1 MLIIRDF
8 ALVVA
13 NDADGGFRLRPTGEL
28 DDRAC
33 LQLNEAIIGALRS
46 GAPRLEVDLG
56 EAGDVDGR
64 VARVLRAGAALARHL
79 DVEFRVTGASRRD

>member
-13 NDADGGFRLRPTGEL
+13 TDADGGFRLRPSGAL

-33 LQLNEAIIGALRS
+33 QQLNEAIIGALRS
-46 GAPRLEVDLG
+46 GAPRLEVDLRDA
-56 EAGDVDGR
+56 EHVDGP
-64 VARVLRAGAALARHL
+64 VVRVLRAGSALARHL
-79 DVEFRVTGASRRD
+79 EVEFRVTGGSVGD